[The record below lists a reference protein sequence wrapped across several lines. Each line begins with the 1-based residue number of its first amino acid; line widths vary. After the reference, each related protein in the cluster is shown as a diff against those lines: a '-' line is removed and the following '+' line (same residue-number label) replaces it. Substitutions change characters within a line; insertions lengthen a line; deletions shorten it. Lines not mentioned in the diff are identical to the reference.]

1 MEQSKHS
8 EDQILKL
15 GKKLVKELELVHT
28 SNTLA
33 RWMAHY
39 LAELINNID
48 KCESKEEKSKLQKE
62 CCEIILEIWKKR
74 ERVPIEK
81 PTERLKP
88 IIDVISL
95 LKKNE
100 HPFIPNRFFDK
111 KKGSKNSNSS
121 WLSFLEI
128 VKNNSERIYRKSLIA
143 MISEELLEKDKEW
156 IEEHDSFLSD
166 DEKSVVEY
174 LNSIREIT
182 ISIHGE
188 EEKEETENQKIKKL
202 FKELEEQ
209 LNEQKEE
216 LLSLKKKTLNALKNK
231 SKKL

>member
-8 EDQILKL
+8 EEEILKL
-15 GKKLVKELELVHT
+15 GKKLIKELELVYT
-28 SNTLA
+28 GNTLA
-33 RWMAHY
+33 RWLAHY

-62 CCEIILEIWKKR
+62 CCDIILEIWQKR
-74 ERVPIEK
+74 ERIPIEK

-100 HPFIPNRFFDK
+100 HPFIRHRFLDK
-111 KKGSKNSNSS
+111 KNGLKNSNSS
-121 WLSFLEI
+121 WLSFLKT
-128 VKNNSERIYRKSLIA
+128 VKNNSERIYRKSLIS

-174 LNSIREIT
+174 LDSIREIT

-188 EEKEETENQKIKKL
+188 EEKEETEKEKVEKL
-202 FKELEEQ
+202 FNELEDQ
-209 LNEQKEE
+209 LDEQKEE
-216 LLSLKKKTLNALKNK
+216 LLLLKKKIFNSLKKK
-231 SKKL
+231 KL

>member
-8 EDQILKL
+8 EEEILKL
-15 GKKLVKELELVHT
+15 GKKLIKELELVYT
-28 SNTLA
+28 GNTLA

-48 KCESKEEKSKLQKE
+48 KCESKEEKIKFQKE
-62 CCEIILEIWKKR
+62 CCNIILEIWQKR

-81 PTERLKP
+81 PTDRLKP

-100 HPFIPNRFFDK
+100 HPFISHRFFDK
-111 KKGSKNSNSS
+111 KNGLKHSNSS

-128 VKNNSERIYRKSLIA
+128 IRNNSERIYRKSLIA

-156 IEEHDSFLSD
+156 IKEHSSFLSD
-166 DEKSVVEY
+166 DEKSVIEY
-174 LNSIREIT
+174 LDSIREIT
-182 ISIHGE
+182 ISFHGE
-188 EEKEETENQKIKKL
+188 EEKEETEKEKVEKL
-202 FKELEEQ
+202 FNELEEQ
-209 LNEQKEE
+209 LDEQKEE
-216 LLSLKKKTLNALKNK
+216 LLKLKKLTFNGF
-231 SKKL
+231 KL